1 MDMLKRIDEL
11 AFKGTTTVG
20 AICREGIILASDTR
34 VIMGSL
40 IVHKKGKKVY
50 KIDDHLAMTISGVVA
65 DAQKTVAALKAN
77 ARMYRLQRKI
87 PMPVSAAARLVA
99 NLFFSYRLF
108 PLIAQ
113 IIIGGIDSSGPHLF
127 SIDPFGSITEE
138 KYVATGSGSPVAY
151 GVLEEKFKEDMALG
165 EALPIVTQ
173 ALRSAMKRDVATGDN
188 LDIVIIDKK
197 GYIRHIHVGITP
209 TSSLIQEILSLLN
222 RG

>member
-1 MDMLKRIDEL
+1 MAERIDEL

-20 AICREGIILASDTR
+20 AISREGIILASDTR
-34 VIMGSL
+34 VTMGSL

-65 DAQKTVAALKAN
+65 DAQQTVATLKAN
-77 ARMYRLQRKI
+77 ARMYRLQRRI

-108 PLIAQ
+108 PLVAQ

-151 GVLEEKFKEDMALG
+151 GILEEKFKEDMALN
-165 EALPIVTQ
+165 EALSVVAQ

-188 LDIVIIDKK
+188 LDIVVIDKN
-197 GYIRHIHVGITP
+197 GYR
-209 TSSLIQEILSLLN
+209 ELSVEEKSKLLEAL
-222 RG
+222 

>member
-1 MDMLKRIDEL
+1 MLKRIDEL

-20 AICREGIILASDTR
+20 AISREGIILASDTR
-34 VIMGSL
+34 VTMGSL

-65 DAQKTVAALKAN
+65 DAQRTVATLKAN

-108 PLIAQ
+108 PLMAQ

-138 KYVATGSGSPVAY
+138 KYVATGSGSPIAY
-151 GVLEEKFKEDMALG
+151 GILEEKFKEDLSLN
-165 EALPIVTQ
+165 EALSIVAQ

-188 LDIVIIDKK
+188 LDIVVIDKN
-197 GYIRHIHVGITP
+197 GYRELNVEEK
-209 TSSLIQEILSLLN
+209 SKLLEAL
-222 RG
+222 